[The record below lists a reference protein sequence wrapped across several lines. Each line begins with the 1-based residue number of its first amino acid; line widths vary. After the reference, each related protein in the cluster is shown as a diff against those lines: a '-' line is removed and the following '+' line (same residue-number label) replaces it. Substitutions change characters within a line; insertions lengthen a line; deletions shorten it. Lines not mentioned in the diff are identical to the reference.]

1 MMVATVLLLTFAQ
14 FNSVLL
20 QVNSPKLNPLL
31 SPTTMKAR
39 TKYKGGPSEILESI
53 LFEDY
58 EIKSL
63 RHGNTHHILYRAPRA
78 EDFAP
83 CWTMDLETAKKG
95 VLKWKEAGC
104 PDPAVAELSSVE
116 SSAV

>member
-1 MMVATVLLLTFAQ
+1 MVATVLLLTFAQ
-14 FNSVLL
+14 FKPVPL
-20 QVNSPKLNPLL
+20 QVKGLKLNPLL
-31 SPTTMKAR
+31 SSTTMKAR
-39 TKYKGGPSEILESI
+39 TKYKGGPSEILDSI

-63 RHGNTHHILYRAPRA
+63 RHGNTNHVLYCAPRG

-104 PDPAVAELSSVE
+104 PDPTAAELSSVE

>member
-1 MMVATVLLLTFAQ
+1 MVATVLLLTFAQ
-14 FNSVLL
+14 FNSVSL
-20 QVNSPKLNPLL
+20 QVNGLKLNPLSL
-31 SPTTMKAR
+31 STSMKAR

-53 LFEDY
+53 MFEGY

-63 RHGNTHHILYRAPRA
+63 RHGNTHHVLYRAPRS
-78 EDFAP
+78 EDFEP

-104 PDPAVAELSSVE
+104 PDPTAAGLQAVE
-116 SSAV
+116 SVAV

>member
-1 MMVATVLLLTFAQ
+1 MVATVLLLTFAQ
-14 FNSVLL
+14 FKPVSL

-31 SPTTMKAR
+31 FPTFMKAR

-53 LFEDY
+53 MFEDY

-63 RHGNTHHILYRAPRA
+63 RHGNTHHVLYRAPRS

-104 PDPAVAELSSVE
+104 PDPAIAELSSVE

>member
-1 MMVATVLLLTFAQ
+1 MVATVLLLTFAQ
-14 FNSVLL
+14 FKPVSL

-31 SPTTMKAR
+31 FPTFMKAR

-53 LFEDY
+53 MFEDY

-63 RHGNTHHILYRAPRA
+63 RHGNTHHVLYRAPRS
-78 EDFAP
+78 EDFEP

-104 PDPAVAELSSVE
+104 PEPTAAGLQAVE
-116 SSAV
+116 SVAV

>member
-1 MMVATVLLLTFAQ
+1 MVATVLLLTFAQ
-14 FNSVLL
+14 FNSVSL
-20 QVNSPKLNPLL
+20 QVNGLKLNPLL
-31 SPTTMKAR
+31 LSTSMKAR

-53 LFEDY
+53 MFEGY

-63 RHGNTHHILYRAPRA
+63 RHGNTNHVLYHAPRS
-78 EDFAP
+78 EDFEP

-104 PDPAVAELSSVE
+104 PEPTAAGLQAVE
-116 SSAV
+116 SVAV